1 MDHPFETA
9 RAAVLAALSAWV
21 EADPRIEALWLQ
33 GSLATGQAD
42 LFSDIDAYIAVTD
55 AAFDDVWAEREAV
68 LRRLGGAVVWSP
80 ATTPGLMA
88 VHALMTGGA
97 RLDLFFEK
105 ASAAPAAPRPVAE
118 PLVDKSG
125 LVPRL
130 RLDWQAPMPAIARN
144 IQTIIRMTRQGAT
157 WPLRVL
163 GRGQW
168 PTLAMMELD
177 LINAQLAQ
185 LMAVG
190 RDPANFHRNAFSL
203 APLLADKQRELLAQ
217 LTADA
222 LGALAAKDVAAL
234 KSVHLRILDALVAEG
249 KAACLALGVDY
260 PISDES
266 EAEVRALIDRSW
278 PARNETAA
286 PFA

>member
-1 MDHPFETA
+1 MDQPFEIA
-9 RAAVLAALSAWV
+9 RAAIVAALAAWA
-21 EADPRIEALWLQ
+21 EADPRVEALWLQ

-42 LFSDIDAYIAVTD
+42 PFSDIDAYLGVSD
-55 AAFDDVWAEREAV
+55 ASFDEVWGERAALLE
-68 LRRLGGAVVWSP
+68 RLGGVLAWSL

-105 ASAAPAAPRPVAE
+105 ASAAPGAPRPIAK
-118 PLVDKSG
+118 PLVDKTG
-125 LVPRL
+125 LVTRL
-130 RLDWQAPMPAIARN
+130 RLDWQAPTPVVAR
-144 IQTIIRMTRQGAT
+144 ILLTIIRMTRQGAT

-168 PTLAMMELD
+168 ATLAMMELD

-185 LMAVG
+185 LMAV
-190 RDPANFHRNAFSL
+190 RHDPANFYKNAFSL
-203 APLLADKQRELLAQ
+203 TPLLTVEERELLDQ

-222 LGALAAKDVAAL
+222 LRALSARDATAL
-234 KSVHLRILDALVAEG
+234 KPVHLRILDALVAEG

-260 PISDES
+260 PVSDDS
-266 EAEVRALIDRSW
+266 EAEVRALLDRSW
-278 PARNETAA
+278 PA
-286 PFA
+286 